1 MKNKEKIYFKNST
14 TGLPRWLGGK
24 NPPANAGDTG
34 WIPDLG
40 RLHVRHNYLACVLEP
55 GKLQLLSPCAATTE
69 ARVSYSLCSA
79 TREAAAMRS

>member
-34 WIPDLG
+34 WIPG
-40 RLHVRHNYLACVLEP
+40 WGTGIPH
-55 GKLQLLSPCAATTE
+55 AAQQQ
-69 ARVSYSLCSA
+69 
-79 TREAAAMRS
+79 